1 MKKKKK
7 KVDHKAICFPCV
19 PSPGFLKAAF
29 YYVKILLN
37 RINYRFYVTMAADV
51 MRLIILWILNE
62 IWKWS
67 KNTPAL
73 IETFFEQVQKAFQM
87 FLPNA

>member
-7 KVDHKAICFPCV
+7 KVDHKAICFPRV

-29 YYVKILLN
+29 YYVKILLK
-37 RINYRFYVTMAADV
+37 RINYRFYVTTAADV
-51 MRLIILWILNE
+51 MRLIFLWILNY
-62 IWKWS
+62 IWIWN

-73 IETFFEQVQKAFQM
+73 IEKLF
-87 FLPNA
+87 